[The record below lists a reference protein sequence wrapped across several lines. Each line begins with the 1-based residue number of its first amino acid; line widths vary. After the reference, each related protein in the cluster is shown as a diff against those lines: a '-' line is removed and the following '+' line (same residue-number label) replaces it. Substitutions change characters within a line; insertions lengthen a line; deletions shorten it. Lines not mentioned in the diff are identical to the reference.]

1 LRVEELLKTLES
13 YVKNTNKII
22 KLLKDYQ
29 KSRSEPVNNA
39 YVLEK
44 KIQTIE
50 KHLPE
55 KGDQVWVRDL
65 RHWLAEEKENV
76 VGFKDEF
83 RIKFGQELSTLF
95 HGEGKKIK
103 GQYPVIR
110 IGLYSLNIDFQ
121 FGTATLY
128 YGPEIEKIRSNI
140 LLQPEVIF
148 RTVKDFDEKLRDQ
161 RITAAGIYENLH
173 SAYKRGVVLNK
184 LSFGDKIPIMKVLNE
199 YVLLQQS
206 NKFFAD
212 PQRNNFR
219 ECSRVTLS
227 YLMYFLKKSELC
239 QKNIRFHVAT
249 FDATVDKKNAL
260 WIPDNEDGEG
270 THYSHISF
278 LKDS

>member
-1 LRVEELLKTLES
+1 MEELLKTLGG

-39 YVLEK
+39 YILEK

-50 KHLPE
+50 KLTLE
-55 KGDQVWVRDL
+55 KGDQGWAQDL
-65 RHWLAEEKENV
+65 RHWLADEKENL

-95 HGEGKKIK
+95 HGEGKKIR

-110 IGLYSLNIDFQ
+110 IGFYSFNIDFQ
-121 FGTATLY
+121 FGAATLY

-140 LLQPEVIF
+140 VLQPEIVF
-148 RTVKDFDEKLRDQ
+148 KAVKDFDEELRNQ
-161 RITAAGIYENLH
+161 RITAAEIYENLH

-184 LSFGDKIPIMKVLNE
+184 LSFGAKIPIMEVLNE